1 MRFNI
6 ANCGDP
12 ALPALIVSH
21 LEKVARRGVSADDG
35 DRTARR

>member
-12 ALPALIVSH
+12 ALPELLSNC
-21 LEKVARRGVSADDG
+21 LEKASRRSA
-35 DRTARR
+35 